1 MKKQTELKTES
12 PKKTIFF
19 LLWCFFSRFC
29 ICSRWINMRR
39 SMDFNWMAWQ
49 KIDFF
54 CARKNNGIFRSANI
68 HIFLCVCVCVLVWI
82 NLIHSFPSA
91 SRRSLSLLSSCSFTK
106 PFHISSY
113 LLLRTHFV
121 PLEIKFI
128 NDFYFRQ
135 RCRRCL
141 LIHDIHLIFSLV
153 RLLACALYVSFGDC
167 IDAMRPF
174 HNTGSHSKCCFSL

>member
-54 CARKNNGIFRSANI
+54 LRQKKQWYFSFCKYTHLF
-68 HIFLCVCVCVLVWI
+68 VCVCVSWSESI
-82 NLIHSFPSA
+82 SFTLSLRLLA
-91 SRRSLSLLSSCSFTK
+91 ALSLLSSCSFTK

>member
-1 MKKQTELKTES
+1 MV
-12 PKKTIFF
+12 FF
-19 LLWCFFSRFC
+19 VLQIYTSF
-29 ICSRWINMRR
+29 
-39 SMDFNWMAWQ
+39 
-49 KIDFF
+49 
-54 CARKNNGIFRSANI
+54 
-68 HIFLCVCVCVLVWI
+68 CVCVCVSWSESI
-82 NLIHSFPSA
+82 SFT
-91 SRRSLSLLSSCSFTK
+91 LSLRLLAALSLWSSCSFTK

-141 LIHDIHLIFSLV
+141 HIHDIHLIFSLV

>member
-54 CARKNNGIFRSANI
+54 FAPEKTMVFFVLQIYTSF
-68 HIFLCVCVCVLVWI
+68 CVCVCVLVWI

-91 SRRSLSLLSSCSFTK
+91 SRRSLSLVLMFFHQTISYFIVFIASNTFCSAWNKIYKWFLFPSTL
-106 PFHISSY
+106 PSM
-113 LLLRTHFV
+113 
-121 PLEIKFI
+121 P
-128 NDFYFRQ
+128 
-135 RCRRCL
+135 
-141 LIHDIHLIFSLV
+141 
-153 RLLACALYVSFGDC
+153 
-167 IDAMRPF
+167 
-174 HNTGSHSKCCFSL
+174 SHSWHPSHFFARSLARLRSLCVFRWLHWRDASIS